1 MRRRIIIVAF
11 RPALNQYKGR
21 ATPCMV
27 HTLLGA
33 ENGMLAIFSMLF
45 LPTISLQ
52 RLFFVEFFTLADL
65 LGTIG
70 PTTKLP
76 AITLSE
82 CTYQKKMRV

>member
-1 MRRRIIIVAF
+1 MRRRIFIVAF

-21 ATPCMV
+21 ATPGMV

-52 RLFFVEFFTLADL
+52 RLFFVEFFTLAGL

-82 CTYQKKMRV
+82 